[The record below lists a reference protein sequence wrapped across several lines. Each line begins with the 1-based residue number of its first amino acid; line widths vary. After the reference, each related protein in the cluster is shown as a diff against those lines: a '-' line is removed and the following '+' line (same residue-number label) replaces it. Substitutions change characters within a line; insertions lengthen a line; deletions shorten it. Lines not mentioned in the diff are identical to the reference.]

1 MINRD
6 AAPFIFTDDFLYIIG
21 GKEGKKSKNW
31 DEFQDL
37 CCTCYNILRKHAD
50 LFINLS
56 VIMHPLLAR
65 AHSSLINQRAATGS
79 PS

>member
-1 MINRD
+1 MLIARVCCCAGGMINRD

-56 VIMHPLLAR
+56 
-65 AHSSLINQRAATGS
+65 ATCT
-79 PS
+79 PC

>member
-56 VIMHPLLAR
+56 ATCPLAR
-65 AHSSLINQRAATGS
+65 AHSSLINQRAAAGS

>member
-56 VIMHPLLAR
+56 ATSTPCLLAPT
-65 AHSSLINQRAATGS
+65 L
-79 PS
+79 P